1 MWEREVRLSMF
12 RRSLLPLLASFGLA
26 VGFFLLPIPG
36 QADQWTDLTRRIEA
50 LRQQIDRGEATDE
63 LRQKMA
69 TLLRIRSTQP
79 DLAAD
84 ERLGYLQEALEFA
97 PDDERLAYELARAGY
112 EVGDANL
119 AYEHI
124 QRALALAPED
134 FHNQLLAGFI
144 CRSLLR
150 YDEAVG
156 FLEKARDLK
165 PDHVPTLI
173 SLGRTYAELR
183 QFDRAIDV
191 WETALTMRP
200 TSEEAAE
207 LRERI
212 DKAQRQE
219 AATGGG
225 DAMESHR
232 FVVQFS
238 GPTRDDLAAMALDTL
253 EEVFDCVAGE
263 LQVKPEGK
271 VIVVFYRQADF
282 HQVND
287 GQAWVGGYAQNLRIG
302 VPYEDGPLDGPRI
315 KSLFAHELTHVLV
328 NVLTNRNH
336 PTWLTEG
343 LAEYYEA
350 KVRYGDG
357 FAFHPADRHLFET
370 KFKTRPSFPRLNAID
385 LNMKTKGNDEEISLK
400 YIHSKVAVAF
410 LLQRFGLPALLEIF
424 QVLARGRPIEEAI
437 ESGTGRTMSDFE
449 AELTEFIRA
458 E

>member
-1 MWEREVRLSMF
+1 MSMLRHSWGF
-12 RRSLLPLLASFGLA
+12 LPALWLAATG
-26 VGFFLLPIPG
+26 FLLSPG
-36 QADQWTDLTRRIEA
+36 PARADQWTDLTRRIEA
-50 LRQQIDRGEATDE
+50 LRPQIERGDATDD

-69 TLLRIRSTQP
+69 TLLRVRSSQP
-79 DLAAD
+79 GLSTD

-97 PDDERLAYELARAGY
+97 PDDERLAYELAKAGY
-112 EVGDANL
+112 EGGDANL

-124 QRALALAPED
+124 NRALTLAPED

-150 YDEAVG
+150 FDEAAG
-156 FLEKARDLK
+156 FLEKARDLQ

-191 WETALTMRP
+191 WETALTHNP
-200 TSEEAAE
+200 SSEEAAE
-207 LRERI
+207 LRDRI
-212 DKAQRQE
+212 DKAKRQE
-219 AATGGG
+219 AATGDG

-238 GPTRDDLAAMALDTL
+238 GPARDDLAAMALDTL
-253 EEVFDCVAGE
+253 DEVFDLVAGD

-271 VIVVFYRQADF
+271 VIVVFYRKEDF

-315 KSLFAHELTHVLV
+315 KSLFAHELTHILV
-328 NVLTNRNH
+328 NVLTNKNH
-336 PTWLTEG
+336 PAWLTEG

-350 KVRYGDG
+350 RVRYGDG
-357 FAFHPADRHLFET
+357 FAFHPSDRHLFET
-370 KFKTRPSFPRLNAID
+370 KFKTRKSFPRLNAID
-385 LNMKTKGNDEEISLK
+385 LNMSTQGKDEEIALK
-400 YIHSKVAVAF
+400 YIQSKVAVAF
-410 LLQRFGLPALLEIF
+410 LLQRFGLPALLEVF
-424 QVLARGRPIEEAI
+424 QALSRGRPIEEAI
-437 ESGTGRTMSDFE
+437 ETGTGRTMADFE
-449 AELTEFIRA
+449 AELAESIRA
-458 E
+458 G